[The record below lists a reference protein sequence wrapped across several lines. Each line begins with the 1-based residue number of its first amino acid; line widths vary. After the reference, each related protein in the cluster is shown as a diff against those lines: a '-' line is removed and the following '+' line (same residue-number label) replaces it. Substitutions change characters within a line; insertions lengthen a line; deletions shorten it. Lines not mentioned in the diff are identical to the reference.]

1 MLQSTF
7 FHDLDVKTPAAIGN
21 HMHSFHWLF
30 SCTNTESPPMK
41 RETLP
46 MKKGTL
52 PVKSIDSC

>member
-30 SCTNTESPPMK
+30 SCTKTESP
-41 RETLP
+41 P

-52 PVKSIDSC
+52 PVKRFDSC